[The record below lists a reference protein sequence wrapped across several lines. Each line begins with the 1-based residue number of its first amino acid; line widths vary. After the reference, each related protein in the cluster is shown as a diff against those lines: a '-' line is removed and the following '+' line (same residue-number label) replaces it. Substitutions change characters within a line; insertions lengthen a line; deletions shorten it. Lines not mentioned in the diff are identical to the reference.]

1 MIVGT
6 AGHID
11 HGKTALTRALTGVD
25 TDRLKE
31 EKERGISIELG
42 YAYAPLEDGSILGV
56 IDVPGHEK
64 FIRTMA
70 AGITGIDFAL
80 LVIAADDGIMPQTL
94 EHLAILRLL
103 GVRRGAV
110 ALNKADRVAPE
121 RLRELET
128 EIAHLLVETAFA
140 GCPIFP
146 TAATVPGDA
155 GVSALLLHLAAAAR
169 ALPARDE
176 QRLFRLGVDRVFTLA
191 GQGTV
196 VTGTALAGSVAV
208 GDTLTLAPGG
218 QQVRVR
224 GIHAQNRAA
233 SEGRAGQRL
242 ALKLAGAAREDI
254 ERGSWIVSP
263 ELAACSNRIDVELAL
278 LPGSGAALKAWS
290 PVHVHLGAAHR
301 TANIV
306 PLDGDAVHPGQS
318 ARVQLVFE
326 QELHTVPGDR
336 FVLRNA
342 QATQTIGGG
351 MVLDPFGAA
360 RKRRSPARLAWL
372 DALHAFAESRD
383 GRRSSNSSG
392 SSSIDAS
399 GGASPGSGGI
409 AALLACSPHGLALST
424 LVRLSQLP
432 PGRLVLPAGVH
443 RISLAG
449 GDELLIGAGALE
461 HLQQQALAALADFHA
476 RNPDE
481 AGPDLWRLKRIASPD
496 SDNPLWSHVLSAL
509 IAQGRLARKGN
520 VLHLPGHSVEL
531 SPAEQALADRLLPEL
546 LAGRYDPPWVRDLG
560 ATLAVPEDEVRRL
573 LRKLARAGSISQVV
587 PDLFYHPAPLAELAR
602 IIAALPDAQ
611 AATLRDATGLG
622 RKRAVQLL
630 EFFDRVGYTRRVRNS
645 HLVRP
650 SASWTHETKEGIPV
664 R

>member
-121 RLRELET
+121 RLQQLET
-128 EIAHLLVETAFA
+128 EIARLLEATAFA

-146 TAATVPGDA
+146 TAATVSGDA

-169 ALPARDE
+169 ALPIRDE

-208 GDTLTLAPGG
+208 GDTLTLAPSG

-224 GIHAQNRAA
+224 GIHAQNRSAT
-233 SEGRAGQRL
+233 EGRAGQRL

-254 ERGSWIVSP
+254 ERGSWIVAP
-263 ELAACSNRIDVELAL
+263 ELAACSSRIDVELTL

-301 TANIV
+301 TANVV
-306 PLDGDAVHPGQS
+306 PLDADAMHPGQS

-326 QELHTVPGDR
+326 QELHAVPGDR

-372 DALHAFAESRD
+372 DALHAFADSRD
-383 GRRSSNSSG
+383 GRKSSAGRSDASSG
-392 SSSIDAS
+392 ANAD
-399 GGASPGSGGI
+399 GSGI

-432 PGRLVLPAGVH
+432 PGRLALPAGVH
-443 RISLAG
+443 RIPLPG
-449 GDELLIGAGALE
+449 GDELLIDAGALE
-461 HLQQQALAALADFHA
+461 RLQQQALAALADFHA
-476 RNPDE
+476 RTPDE
-481 AGPDLWRLKRIASPD
+481 AGPDFWRLKRIASPD
-496 SDNPLWSHVLSAL
+496 SDNPLWSHALTAL
-509 IAQGRLARKGN
+509 IAQGSLARKGN
-520 VLHLPGHSVEL
+520 VLHLPSHSVEL
-531 SPAEQALADRLLPEL
+531 SAAEQALADRLMPEL
-546 LAGRYDPPWVRDLG
+546 LAGRYDPPWVRDLS
-560 ATLAVPEDEVRRL
+560 ATLAVPEGEVRRL
-573 LRKLARAGSISQVV
+573 LRKLARAGSISQIV
-587 PDLFYHPAPLAELAR
+587 PDLFYHPAPLAELAHM
-602 IIAALPDAQ
+602 IATLPDAQ
-611 AATLRDATGLG
+611 AATLRDAAGLG